1 MSTVERSRS
10 ATVPPLVAGQRM
22 DRATF
27 HERYEA
33 MPPDARFEL
42 IGGVVVMPSPVGA
55 GHGQYVI
62 NLGTW
67 VNFFR
72 KGLPGL
78 SGGVDATVMVDDQSE
93 PQPDIHL
100 RIKPEYG
107 GQIRN
112 EGKYLAGT
120 PELVIEVSASSKG
133 IDLGPKLE
141 DYRRGGVIEYLV
153 VTLEPEEI
161 HWFAHRED
169 RFEPLSP
176 GADGYYRSEVF
187 PGLWL
192 DPVALVGDDLNG
204 LIATLERG
212 LATPE
217 HAAFVDQLNSR
228 RRHTS
233 V

>member
-1 MSTVERSRS
+1 M
-10 ATVPPLVAGQRM
+10 
-22 DRATF
+22 
-27 HERYEA
+27 
-33 MPPDARFEL
+33 
-42 IGGVVVMPSPVGA
+42 
-55 GHGQYVI
+55 
-62 NLGTW
+62 
-67 VNFFR
+67 
-72 KGLPGL
+72 
-78 SGGVDATVMVDDQSE
+78 
-93 PQPDIHL
+93 
-100 RIKPEYG
+100 
-107 GQIRN
+107 
-112 EGKYLAGT
+112 
-120 PELVIEVSASSKG
+120 IEVAASSKA

-141 DYRRGGVIEYLV
+141 DYRRGGVLEYLV

-228 RRHTS
+228 RRD
-233 V
+233 